1 MKKNIGIVTT
11 WFERGAAYVSRQY
24 RDLLKDDYNVFIY
37 ARGGEEYATGNPNW
51 DDESVTWG
59 KKAILPIPVAIEK
72 KDFEKWIKK
81 NNIEIILFNE
91 QQWWMPIIW
100 AKESGVICGSYID
113 YYTEET
119 IPLFQVFDFLIC
131 NTKRHLEAFS
141 WHSAVY
147 YIPWGTDV
155 DLFSPNSDEVVCK
168 DGVVFFHSAGMSPE
182 RKGTDQLINAFA
194 SLKGK
199 KKLIIHS
206 QVELSKKI
214 PKQKG
219 KTVVVDKYFS
229 RADGYYWPQCEVSI
243 KHLNDQ
249 MQFYLDNSSK
259 LRTYKENARKVAVE
273 NLDWSANKSEL
284 VAIFKGLKRAN
295 INEYSAILRYE
306 DKKSSSN
313 WIRRLYVKFPFGF
326 RLLSLF
332 YSYF

>member
-1 MKKNIGIVTT
+1 MGDVYVYPSRLEGVGLTIAEAIACGLPAIVPNNAPMN
-11 WFERGAAYVSRQY
+11 E
-24 RDLLKDDYNVFIY
+24 FI
-37 ARGGEEYATGNPNW
+37 
-51 DDESVTWG
+51 
-59 KKAILPIPVAIEK
+59 
-72 KDFEKWIKK
+72 
-81 NNIEIILFNE
+81 
-91 QQWWMPIIW
+91 
-100 AKESGVICGSYID
+100 KEGS
-113 YYTEET
+113 
-119 IPLFQVFDFLIC
+119 
-131 NTKRHLEAFS
+131 
-141 WHSAVY
+141 
-147 YIPWGTDV
+147 
-155 DLFSPNSDEVVCK
+155 
-168 DGVVFFHSAGMSPE
+168 
-182 RKGTDQLINAFA
+182 
-194 SLKGK
+194 
-199 KKLIIHS
+199 
-206 QVELSKKI
+206 
-214 PKQKG
+214 G